1 MQSFKYASG
10 NIKLLLSFKD
20 WSQETLAK
28 KSGISI
34 ATLKRKLRNNNGWTL
49 LEATAIA
56 NALGVSVEELFFTRM
71 IPSGNK
77 GISV

>member
-10 NIKLLLSFKD
+10 NIKLLLKFKG
-20 WSQETLAK
+20 WTQATLSK

-71 IPSGNK
+71 IPNGTK
-77 GISV
+77 TA

>member
-56 NALGVSVEELFFTRM
+56 NALDVSVEELFFTRM
-71 IPSGNK
+71 IPNGTK
-77 GISV
+77 TA

>member
-1 MQSFKYASG
+1 MQNFKHASD
-10 NIKLLLSFKD
+10 NIKLLLSFKN

-56 NALGVSVEELFFTRM
+56 HALGVSVEELFFTQLV
-71 IPSGNK
+71 PSGIK
-77 GISV
+77 A

>member
-1 MQSFKYASG
+1 MQSFKHASD

-34 ATLKRKLRNNNGWTL
+34 ATLKRKLRNNGWTL

-71 IPSGNK
+71 IPNSTK
-77 GISV
+77 TA

>member
-1 MQSFKYASG
+1 MQSFKHASD
-10 NIKLLLSFKD
+10 NIKLLLSFRG

-34 ATLKRKLRNNNGWTL
+34 ATFKRKLRNNNGWTL

-71 IPSGNK
+71 IPNSTK
-77 GISV
+77 TA